1 MSQPSNHNTADPAV
15 RSAAQGHQERHTIRN
30 RVSFLDQK
38 IPGYASALGIVV
50 ILVLW
55 EIVCRA
61 GLIPPLFL
69 PAPSA
74 IIMDGWDMLTSG
86 ELHANILA
94 SLYRIAIGYAIGAV
108 CGIVFGL
115 ILGFSRWVDAVFTPI
130 VYSIYP
136 IPKIA
141 LLPLIILWLG
151 IGETP
156 KFTMIALGV
165 FFPVVIN
172 TFSGVKNVDPI
183 WIKAA
188 VTFGSSRFNVI
199 RKVILPGSLPM
210 IFAGLKLAAGT
221 SLLLLV
227 SAEMIASQQG
237 LGSMILHYGNL
248 MITSKLMVG
257 VLILSI
263 LGLLF
268 NRALQWLERK
278 LLPWK

>member
-1 MSQPSNHNTADPAV
+1 MSPSSKEDISEASIHSSV
-15 RSAAQGHQERHTIRN
+15 QGQKRHIIRN
-30 RVSFLDQK
+30 RVSFLEQK
-38 IPGYASALGIVV
+38 IPGYASVIGIVG

-55 EIVCRA
+55 EVICQLELV
-61 GLIPPLFL
+61 PPLFL
-69 PAPSA
+69 PAPSSILLA
-74 IIMDGWDMLTSG
+74 GWDMLTSG
-86 ELHANILA
+86 ELHENVLA
-94 SLYRIAIGYAIGAV
+94 SLFRIAVGYAIGAV

-115 ILGFSRWVDAVFTPI
+115 LLGFSRWVDAVLTPI

-172 TFSGVKNVDPI
+172 TYSGVKNVDSI
-183 WIKAA
+183 LIKAA
-188 VTFGSSRFNVI
+188 VIFGSSHLNVI
-199 RKVILPGSLPM
+199 RKVILPGALPM

-227 SAEMIASQQG
+227 SAEMIAAQQG

-248 MITSKLMVG
+248 MITTKLMVG
-257 VLILSI
+257 VLILSL

-268 NRALQWLERK
+268 NRGLQWLERK

>member
-1 MSQPSNHNTADPAV
+1 MSPSSKEDITTASIHSSVQDQKRYV
-15 RSAAQGHQERHTIRN
+15 IRN
-30 RVSFLDQK
+30 RVSFLEQK
-38 IPGYASALGIVV
+38 IPGYASVIGIVG

-55 EIVCRA
+55 EVVCQ
-61 GLIPPLFL
+61 LELVPPLFL
-69 PAPSA
+69 PAPSSILLA
-74 IIMDGWDMLTSG
+74 GWDMLISG
-86 ELHANILA
+86 ELHENVLA
-94 SLYRIAIGYAIGAV
+94 SLYRIIIGYAIGAV

-115 ILGFSRWVDAVFTPI
+115 LLGFSRWVDAVLTPI

-172 TFSGVKNVDPI
+172 TYSGVKNVDPI

-188 VTFGSSRFNVI
+188 VTFGSSHLNVI
-199 RKVILPGSLPM
+199 RKVILPAALPM

-227 SAEMIASQQG
+227 SAEMIAAQQG

-248 MITSKLMVG
+248 MITTKLMVG
-257 VLILSI
+257 VLILSL

-268 NRALQWLERK
+268 NRGLQWLERK